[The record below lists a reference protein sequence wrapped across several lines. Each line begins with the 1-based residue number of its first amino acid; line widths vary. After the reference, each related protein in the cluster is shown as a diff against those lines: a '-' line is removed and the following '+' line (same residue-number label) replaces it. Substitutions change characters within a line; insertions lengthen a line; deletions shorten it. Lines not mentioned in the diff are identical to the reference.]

1 MNAITSQGPAKRDGV
16 IRWSAWLAGILLLT
30 AVVYLPVLRY
40 GYVNFDDGLYAGDN
54 AHVRRGMDAEGVG
67 WALETFESSNWH
79 PLTWVSLMLDTTI
92 FGDRPFGHHL
102 VNLIFHLANTLLLA
116 CLLARMT
123 GRVAPSLVVAGLFAL
138 HPLHVESVAWVSER
152 KDVLS
157 TFLWLTVMAAYLFH
171 LRRPTVARYAA
182 IVVLFGLG
190 LMAKPMLVT
199 LPAVLLLLDAWPLGR
214 FDGGGATGRAI
225 RRVLVEKVPLLALS
239 LASSV
244 VTFVAQQ
251 RGGSVSDFRDLP
263 FARRLSNAL
272 VTYVAYLDRTV
283 APRGLAILYPHPGE
297 GWPAWRIAAAVVLL
311 VGVTAAVA
319 RLARSRP
326 WFAVGWFWYV
336 GTLVPV
342 IGLVQ
347 VGMQSMADRY
357 TYVPLIGIFLAAVW
371 GLDDAFDGPRRRRV
385 LAGAWVAA
393 CIVLALASRRQV
405 GYWKDGVSLFT
416 RALAVAEG
424 NALAH
429 NNLAVALLAR
439 GDDAGAERHYR
450 LALTYDPTNA
460 VAHYNLGIIAERS
473 SKWNEALV
481 HYREAVRIDPK
492 LALARNNLGIALARA
507 GDLPGAE
514 TQLRQALAINP
525 RHSQARYNL
534 GFTLQKLG
542 RLDEAA
548 AEYRAALEV
557 EPSNADALDNL
568 ADVLMTTGKPAD
580 AAEVFSRV
588 TALRPGSASAFNN
601 LGIALARSGRLEEA
615 RRAFLGAL
623 RLDPRDAGA
632 RSNLERVEAILAG
645 GTR

>member
-1 MNAITSQGPAKRDGV
+1 MSMDRDGV
-16 IRWSAWLAGILLLT
+16 LRWWVWLAAVLLLT

-54 AHVRRGMDAEGVG
+54 AHVRRGMTAEGVG
-67 WALETFESSNWH
+67 WAFGTFESSNWH

-102 VNLIFHLANTLLLA
+102 VNLALHLANTLLLA

-123 GRVAPSLVVAGLFAL
+123 GRVVPSMVVAGLFAL

-157 TFLWLTVMAAYLFH
+157 TFLWLAAMAAYLFH
-171 LRRPTVARYAA
+171 LRRPTPARYAA

-199 LPAVLLLLDAWPLGR
+199 LPVVLLLLDAWPLGR
-214 FDGGGATGRAI
+214 FCGGGRTGGAV
-225 RRVLVEKVPLLALS
+225 RRVLLEKVPLLALS

-251 RGGSVSDFRDLP
+251 RGGSVSDFHVLP

-272 VTYVAYLDRTV
+272 VSYVAYLDRTV

-297 GWPAWRIAAAVVLL
+297 GWPAWRVALSVVLL
-311 VGVTAAVA
+311 VAVTAAVV

-326 WFAVGWFWYV
+326 WFAVGWLWYV
-336 GTLVPV
+336 GTLLPV

-357 TYVPLIGIFLAAVW
+357 TYVPLIGIFLAAAW
-371 GLDDAFDGPRRRRV
+371 GLDDAFDGPRCRRV

-393 CIVLALASRRQV
+393 CIVLALASWRQV

-424 NALAH
+424 NALTH

-473 SKWNEALV
+473 SKWSEALV

-525 RHSQARYNL
+525 RHPQARYNL

-548 AEYRAALEV
+548 AEYRAALEI

-588 TALRPGSASAFNN
+588 TALRPGSAPAFNN

-615 RRAFLGAL
+615 RRAFVGAL